1 MPHAF
6 SGWRGLPGNE
16 SHHRFFHMASDPIGG
31 LLFSAAADL
40 TDHDYRLSSGIA
52 IEKIQNI
59 DKFKPMHRIAADAH
73 AARLAHAP
81 PGSLVHCRMRQ
92 RPAPLNH
99 ADSAR
104 PMNVPWHD
112 ADLTLPRGN
121 GAGAIGTQELGS
133 SSLQIS
139 FHSDHVPHRDAFS
152 NTDDQRNARVRRF
165 HNRICGEWRGYIDHA
180 DIGCRLANGA
190 RDGIE
195 DRNAFEPA
203 APFAGGYSRDHLSPV
218 LLARFGMKL
227 AGGTGDALGQNPSLF
242 ADQDRHAYFTACTI
256 FSAPSAIVSAEM
268 IGRPESARIF
278 RPNSTFVPCIR
289 TTNGTLILSS
299 RAASTTPCART
310 SQRMIPP
317 KILIKT
323 PRTLASERMILKAWA
338 TLSLV
343 APPPTSRKLA
353 GSPPQSLIISI
364 VAMAK
369 PAPLTMHPM
378 LPSKE
383 M

>member
-1 MPHAF
+1 
-6 SGWRGLPGNE
+6 
-16 SHHRFFHMASDPIGG
+16 
-31 LLFSAAADL
+31 
-40 TDHDYRLSSGIA
+40 
-52 IEKIQNI
+52 
-59 DKFKPMHRIAADAH
+59 
-73 AARLAHAP
+73 
-81 PGSLVHCRMRQ
+81 
-92 RPAPLNH
+92 
-99 ADSAR
+99 
-104 PMNVPWHD
+104 MNVPRHD

-121 GAGAIGTQELGS
+121 DAGTIGTQELGS

-139 FHSDHVPHRDAFS
+139 FHPDHIAHRNPFC
-152 NTDDQRNARVRRF
+152 NTDDQRNTRVRRF
-165 HNRICGEWRGYIDHA
+165 HNRICGEWRRYIDHA
-180 DIGCRLANGA
+180 DIGRRLANGA
-190 RDGIE
+190 SDGVE
-195 DRNAFEPA
+195 DRNALERGPSLTGSY
-203 APFAGGYSRDHLSPV
+203 PRHHLSPV
-218 LLARFGMKL
+218 LLAGLRMKL

-242 ADQDRHAYFTACTI
+242 ADQNRHAYFTACTI
-256 FSAPSAIVSAEM
+256 FSDPSAIVSAEM
-268 IGRPESARIF
+268 MGRPESARIF

-299 RAASTTPCART
+299 RAASTTPWART
-310 SQRMIPP
+310 SQRMMPP
-317 KILIKT
+317 KILIST

-369 PAPLTMHPM
+369 PAPLTIQPM